1 MGCCL
6 AFMALSLG
14 VFHRSTHDACKNVR
28 LNFGV
33 KQLFY
38 GYSVYFAFDGRWSPT
53 PMNLAY
59 TSTVLSRGSIRSVAH
74 EMLKPHQVLKILKL

>member
-38 GYSVYFAFDGRWSPT
+38 GYSVHFAFDGRWSP
-53 PMNLAY
+53 AY
-59 TSTVLSRGSIRSVAH
+59 ELGVYFNCVIQRIHPFSC
-74 EMLKPHQVLKILKL
+74 P